1 MRATLLYFIFILPV
15 FSYSQDTGYNIDSIQ
30 TVIDQYPDYD
40 TNKLNSMFYLAKAL
54 EDESPSKHLD
64 ILLEIYNQSKI
75 GKHPRQLNKACQEL
89 GYSYFYF
96 GEYELS
102 EKYMYEGIEIARL
115 NDMNKALG
123 IGLSDLGQV
132 EDALEKDSLSIQH
145 TLESIKVFEEIG
157 EHNDLVV
164 SYINL
169 AGFYYYRNK
178 IEKALEYYMEAK
190 DIIVNYLSLRENY
203 SNWAIVESNIGWCY
217 YYMDD
222 IAKAIEH
229 IKQAVSIHTK
239 YDYYSPSSGN
249 SRASL
254 AQLYIEKEAF
264 DLARIHAND
273 ALDICREIEYE
284 DGIGNAYYVKGE
296 IAYAEGRF
304 NEAAINFSK
313 SLTYA
318 ENLGNLYEQVER
330 AELLAKSYSRIGKY
344 ELAYSFISHSKQLN
358 DSLRQAESD
367 AAFEDAIT
375 KYETDKKE
383 AENALLQEQSKL
395 KDLQLEQER
404 QEARAEQE
412 RSWIIGG
419 AIGLILLS
427 GLFFLI
433 NRNRLKTRTNRLLSI
448 QRDEILEQQKEIT
461 DSITYA
467 KRIQNSFLPPDK
479 DFEKHFAES
488 FLMYEPKDIVAG
500 DFYILEEA
508 GDYVFFSVADCTGH
522 GVPGAMVSIVCSNA
536 IRKVLHEMHEFDPGK
551 VLNHT
556 RDIVISQ
563 FERKGH
569 TVNDGMD
576 ISFCRYDKKNKKIAW
591 AGANNSL
598 IVIKNGASQI
608 HEIKPNKQPI
618 GGYVTSDPFTTHE
631 ITVEKGD
638 CIYMTSDGY
647 PDQFGGEK
655 GKKYKYKRFKELLI
669 RNSNLRMGAQK
680 AKISSEFLEW
690 KQGFEQIDDV
700 CVMGVRI

>member
-1 MRATLLYFIFILPV
+1 MKIGLIYLSFFFCANSIAQITQYDV
-15 FSYSQDTGYNIDSIQ
+15 DSIRME
-30 TVIDQYPDYD
+30 IDKYEDYD
-40 TNKLNSMFYLAKAL
+40 TTKINTMFYLADAIA
-54 EDESPSKHLD
+54 DESSSKHLD
-64 ILLEIYNQSKI
+64 LLLKIYRQSKI
-75 GKHPRQLNKACQEL
+75 GQHPRQLNKACQEL
-89 GYSYFYF
+89 GYAYFYF
-96 GEYELS
+96 GEYDLS
-102 EKYMYEGIEIARL
+102 EKYLWEGIEVAKL
-115 NDMNKALG
+115 NNLNKELA

-132 EDALEKDSLSIQH
+132 EDALGKDSLSIQH
-145 TLESIKVFEEIG
+145 TLESIRVFEEIG
-157 EHNDLVV
+157 EHEELVV

-169 AGFYYYRNK
+169 AGFYYYRDR
-178 IEKALEYYMEAK
+178 IEEALEYYTAAR

-203 SNWAIVESNIGWCY
+203 SNWAIAEANISWCY
-217 YYMDD
+217 YYLNDLD
-222 IAKAIEH
+222 NAIDH
-229 IKQAVSIHTK
+229 SKQSVAIHTK

-254 AQLYIEKEAF
+254 AQLYVEKETF

-273 ALDICREIEYE
+273 ALDICTEIEYE
-284 DGIGNAYYVKGE
+284 DGVGNAYYVKGE
-296 IAYAEGRF
+296 IAYAEGKF

-330 AELLAKSYSRIGKY
+330 AELLAQSYSRIGKH

-358 DSLRQAESD
+358 DSLRKAESD

-375 KYETDKKE
+375 KYETEKKE
-383 AENALLQEQSKL
+383 AENALLQEKSKL

-404 QEARAEQE
+404 QEARSEQE
-412 RSWIIGG
+412 RQWIIGG
-419 AIGLILLS
+419 SIGLLLLA

-433 NRNRLKTRTNRLLSI
+433 NRNRLKSRTNRLLSL
-448 QRDEILEQQKEIT
+448 QRDEILEQKKEIT

-467 KRIQNSFLPPDK
+467 KRIQNSFLPPNK
-479 DFEKHFAES
+479 DFEPHFEES

-500 DFYILEEA
+500 DFYILEEV

-536 IRKVLHEMHEFDPGK
+536 IRKVLHEMHEYDPGK
-551 VLNHT
+551 ILNHT

-576 ISFCRYDKKNKKIAW
+576 ISFCRYDKKTGKIAW

-598 IVIKNGASQI
+598 IIIKKGASQI

-631 ITVEKGD
+631 ISVEKGD
-638 CIYMTSDGY
+638 CIYLSSDGY

-655 GKKYKYKRFKELLI
+655 GKKYKYKRFKELLLNHSQLKMI
-669 RNSNLRMGAQK
+669 DQK
-680 AKISSEFLEW
+680 AKISSEFWEW